1 MKLGDMLKDRLKG
14 DEELAKKCE
23 LIKDFGMALAL
34 SGIITVAL
42 FITMTFIFF
51 YSSPLLLVW
60 SLLLILLKL
69 RVCDSGI
76 QISLE
81 KIIRKRLKLYLT
93 FE

>member
-1 MKLGDMLKDRLKG
+1 MKLRDMLKDRLKD
-14 DEELAKKCE
+14 DEELAKKYD
-23 LIKDFGMALAL
+23 LIKDFGITLTL

-42 FITMTFIFF
+42 FITVTFIFF
-51 YSSPLLLVW
+51 YGSPLLLIW

-81 KIIRKRLKLYLT
+81 KIIRKHLRLYINFK
-93 FE
+93 

>member
-1 MKLGDMLKDRLKG
+1 MKLRDMLKDRLK
-14 DEELAKKCE
+14 DDDELAKKCDT
-23 LIKDFGMALAL
+23 IKDLGIAIAL
-34 SGIITVAL
+34 SGIIVVAL
-42 FITMTFIFF
+42 FITMAFIFF

-81 KIIRKRLKLYLT
+81 KIIRRRLKLYLT